1 MAAWIFI
8 AAVVLGVVIVW
19 RLGSSTK
26 GRASKR
32 LVLIG
37 FAALVVVTIINPE
50 ITTRAASWV
59 GVGRGA
65 DLVFYLTAIGLMLL
79 AALTYIS
86 HRRTENRI
94 AEIVS
99 AQAADRAIAT
109 WETADRPDPE

>member
-1 MAAWIFI
+1 MAAWIFV
-8 AAVVLGVVIVW
+8 AAVVLGVAILW

-32 LVLIG
+32 LLLIA
-37 FAALVVVTIINPE
+37 FAALVVITIVNPE

-86 HRRTENRI
+86 HRRTENKI

-99 AQAADRAIAT
+99 AQAADRAVAA
-109 WETADRPDPE
+109 WEADNHSDSA

>member
-1 MAAWIFI
+1 MAAWVFV
-8 AAVVLGVVIVW
+8 AAVLLGVVVVW

-32 LVLIG
+32 LLLIG
-37 FAALVVVTIINPE
+37 FAALVVITIINPE

-86 HRRTENRI
+86 HRRTENKI

-99 AQAADRAIAT
+99 AQAADRAVAAWEAT
-109 WETADRPDPE
+109 DRSGPK